1 MMKFF
6 HGTSDIFNI
15 NKILPSSQTQ
25 ILREEWRKNNQDIV
39 FVTSSLYSAK
49 RYAKKSA
56 EKFGGSPVV
65 YIVKPINWSPR
76 HGNEY
81 VCDWAMILEKVE
93 EKPKSLRALV

>member
-15 NKILPSSQTQ
+15 KKILPSSQTQ
-25 ILREEWRKNNQDIV
+25 VLREEWRKNNQDIV

-65 YIVKPINWSPR
+65 YIVKPINWSLR

-93 EKPKSLRALV
+93 EQPYLQALM

>member
-1 MMKFF
+1 MKFY
-6 HGTSDIFNI
+6 HGTSDIFDI

-25 ILREEWRKNNQDIV
+25 ILREEWRKNNQNLV

-49 RYAKKSA
+49 RYARKSA

-65 YIVKPINWSPR
+65 YIVKPINWSLR

-81 VCDWAMILEKVE
+81 VCDWAKICGQVE
-93 EKPKSLRALV
+93 DISS